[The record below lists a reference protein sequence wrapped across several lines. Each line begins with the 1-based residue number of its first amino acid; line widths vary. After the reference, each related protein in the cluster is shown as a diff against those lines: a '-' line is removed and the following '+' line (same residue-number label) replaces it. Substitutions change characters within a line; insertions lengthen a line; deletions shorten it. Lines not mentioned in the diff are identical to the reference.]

1 LYLCIRNKDKKKLK
15 NKNDMKHIIENIKRI
30 FSKKVESIQVE
41 TRIYMSGETLPYGE
55 DTIEEVE
62 YKML

>member
-1 LYLCIRNKDKKKLK
+1 
-15 NKNDMKHIIENIKRI
+15 MKHIIENIKRI

>member
-1 LYLCIRNKDKKKLK
+1 
-15 NKNDMKHIIENIKRI
+15 MKHIIEKIKRI
-30 FSKKVESIQVE
+30 FLKEVKNTQTTQVE
-41 TRIYMSGETLPYGE
+41 TRIYMPGEALPYGE